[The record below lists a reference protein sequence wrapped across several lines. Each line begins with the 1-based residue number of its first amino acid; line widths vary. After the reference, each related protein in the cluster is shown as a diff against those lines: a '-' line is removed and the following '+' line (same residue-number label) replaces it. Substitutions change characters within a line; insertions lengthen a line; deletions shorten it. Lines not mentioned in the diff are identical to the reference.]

1 MDINN
6 IAQLISQMGFPIFV
20 AVWLLWKGDQQNKQI
35 VDALNELKTAVL
47 LLSEKM
53 DVNVEKEG

>member
-20 AVWLLWKGDQQNKQI
+20 AVWLLWKGDQQNRQI
-35 VDALNELKTAVL
+35 VEALNDLKTAVM
-47 LLSEKM
+47 LLSEKI
-53 DVNVEKEG
+53 DSAKKEE

>member
-20 AVWLLWKGDQQNKQI
+20 AVWLLWKGDQQNRQI
-35 VDALNELKTAVL
+35 VEALNDLKTAVML
-47 LLSEKM
+47 LTEKI
-53 DVNVEKEG
+53 DSAKKEE

>member
-20 AVWLLWKGDQQNKQI
+20 AVWLLWKGDQQNRQI
-35 VDALNELKTAVL
+35 VEALNDLKTAVML
-47 LLSEKM
+47 LTEKI
-53 DVNVEKEG
+53 DGNVKKEG

>member
-20 AVWLLWKGDQQNKQI
+20 AVWLLWKGDQQNRQI
-35 VDALNELKTAVL
+35 VDALNDLKTAVML
-47 LLSEKM
+47 LTEKI
-53 DVNVEKEG
+53 DSAKKEE

>member
-1 MDINN
+1 MDING

-35 VDALNELKTAVL
+35 VEALNDLKTAVML
-47 LLSEKM
+47 LTEKI
-53 DVNVEKEG
+53 DGSVKKEG